1 MSHIKKKEILRKDT
15 FAEYD
20 DGIEE
25 VNSAGAILCYY
36 RDRYNLTMEQ
46 VCDGICSKAKLSRL
60 ERGIR
65 CVDSLT
71 SSQLLERIGKEA
83 DQFELLLND
92 EDYVLWRAR
101 ESIRQHMKHREY
113 DRVQEGLVVY
123 RAMKNNAPMLHEQ
136 FCGYQEV
143 MMAADQLENGESAQ
157 CSQQDEQVWLCENA
171 LRTLHLT
178 KSAFVPGRNSGK
190 QLYTA
195 TETGLILSVIHY
207 GKNYGDIWA
216 EELLLDL
223 FHHVDH
229 YYTEHRKQRTG
240 YRILMELIE
249 LEQRLQDPDKE
260 LSYIDQ
266 GINFVVQGR
275 EIGGL
280 DRLHF
285 LRAQALMRRYGTEA
299 LEREIQRECLMAY
312 SICEVFGD
320 MQQMEVIRR
329 FCEEKL
335 KWQIT
340 GQAM

>member
-1 MSHIKKKEILRKDT
+1 MSHIAEKNT
-15 FAEYD
+15 FVEHD
-20 DGIEE
+20 DCIEE
-25 VNSAGAILCYY
+25 INSAGVILCYY

-71 SSQLLERIGKEA
+71 GSQLLERIGKETN
-83 DQFELLLND
+83 QFELLLND
-92 EDYVLWRAR
+92 EDCALWHAR
-101 ESIRQHMKHREY
+101 ESIRKHVQHGEY
-113 DRVQEGLVVY
+113 DRGREELAVY
-123 RAMKNNAPMLHEQ
+123 RAMKNSAPRLHEQ
-136 FCGYQEV
+136 FCCYQEV
-143 MMAADQLENGESAQ
+143 MMAADSWD
-157 CSQQDEQVWLCENA
+157 SQQDEQLRLCENA
-171 LRTLHLT
+171 LHALHLT
-178 KSAFVPGRNSGK
+178 KPAFVPGRNGGK

-195 TETGLILSVIHY
+195 TEIGLILSVIHY

-229 YYTEHRKQRTG
+229 YYTEHRKQKTG

-249 LEQRLQDPDKE
+249 LEQRMQDPGKE
-260 LSYIDQ
+260 LAYIDQ
-266 GINFVVQGR
+266 GINFIVQGR

-285 LRAQALMRRYGTEA
+285 LRAQALTRRYGTVA
-299 LEREIQRECLMAY
+299 LEREIQKECLMAY

-320 MQQMEVIRR
+320 MQQMERIRR

>member
-1 MSHIKKKEILRKDT
+1 MPHITEKDH
-15 FAEYD
+15 D

-25 VNSAGAILCYY
+25 VNSAGVILCYY
-36 RDRYNLTMEQ
+36 RNRYNLTMEQ

-71 SSQLLERIGKEA
+71 SSQLLERIGKET

-92 EDYVLWRAR
+92 EDCVLWRAR
-101 ESIRQHMKHREY
+101 ESIRQHMKHREC
-113 DRVQEGLVVY
+113 DRVREELAAY
-123 RAMKNNAPMLHEQ
+123 RAMKNNAPRLHEQ
-136 FCGYQEV
+136 FCSYQEV
-143 MMAADQLENGESAQ
+143 MMAAEQLENGESIQ
-157 CSQQDEQVWLCENA
+157 RSQQDEQVRLCENA
-171 LRTLHLT
+171 LRALHLT
-178 KSAFVPGRNSGK
+178 KPAFAPGRNGGK

-249 LEQRLQDPDKE
+249 LEQRLQDLDKE
-260 LSYIDQ
+260 LAYIDQ
-266 GINFVVQGR
+266 GINFLAQGR

-285 LRAQALMRRYGTEA
+285 LRAQALMRRYGTAA
-299 LEREIQRECLMAY
+299 LGREIQRECLMAY

-320 MQQMEVIRR
+320 MQQMERIRR

-335 KWQIT
+335 KWQII

>member
-1 MSHIKKKEILRKDT
+1 MSHITEKEILRKGT
-15 FAEYD
+15 FAECD
-20 DGIEE
+20 DDIEE
-25 VNSAGAILCYY
+25 INSVGVILCYY

-60 ERGIR
+60 ERGIK

-71 SSQLLERIGKEA
+71 GSQLLERIGKETN
-83 DQFELLLND
+83 QFELLLND

-101 ESIRQHMKHREY
+101 ESIRQHMQHREY
-113 DRVQEGLVVY
+113 GKVREELAVY
-123 RAMKNNAPMLHEQ
+123 RAMKNNAPGLHEQ

-143 MMAADQLENGESAQ
+143 MMAADSR
-157 CSQQDEQVWLCENA
+157 CSQQDEQLRLCENA

-178 KSAFVPGRNSGK
+178 KPTFVLGRNAGK

-195 TETGLILSVIHY
+195 TEIGLILSVIHY

-216 EELLLDL
+216 EELLLEL

-249 LEQRLQDPDKE
+249 LEQRLQDPGKE

-266 GINFVVQGR
+266 GINFIVQGR

>member
-1 MSHIKKKEILRKDT
+1 MSHITEKEILRKDT

-71 SSQLLERIGKEA
+71 GSQLLERIGKETN
-83 DQFELLLND
+83 QFELLLND
-92 EDYVLWRAR
+92 QDYVLWRAR

-113 DRVQEGLVVY
+113 GRVREELAVY
-123 RAMKNNAPMLHEQ
+123 RAMKNNAPRLHEQ

-143 MMAADQLENGESAQ
+143 MMATDSR
-157 CSQQDEQVWLCENA
+157 CSQQDEQLRLCENA
-171 LRTLHLT
+171 LQTLHLT
-178 KSAFVPGRNSGK
+178 QPTFLPDRNAGR
-190 QLYTA
+190 QLYTT
-195 TETGLILSVIHY
+195 TEIGLILSVIHY

-249 LEQRLQDPDKE
+249 LEQRLQDPGKE

-266 GINFVVQGR
+266 GINFIVQGR

-280 DRLHF
+280 NRLHF
-285 LRAQALMRRYGTEA
+285 LRAQALMRRYGSEA
-299 LEREIQRECLMAY
+299 LGREIQRECLMAY

>member
-1 MSHIKKKEILRKDT
+1 MSHITEKEILRKDT

-71 SSQLLERIGKEA
+71 GSQLLERIGKETNL
-83 DQFELLLND
+83 FELLLND
-92 EDYVLWRAR
+92 QDYVLWRAR

-113 DRVQEGLVVY
+113 GRVREELAVY
-123 RAMKNNAPMLHEQ
+123 RAMKNNAPRLHEQ

-143 MMAADQLENGESAQ
+143 MMATDSR
-157 CSQQDEQVWLCENA
+157 CSQQDEQLRLCENA
-171 LRTLHLT
+171 LQTLHLT
-178 KSAFVPGRNSGK
+178 KPTFLPDRNAGR
-190 QLYTA
+190 QLYTT
-195 TETGLILSVIHY
+195 TEIGLILSVIHY

-266 GINFVVQGR
+266 GINFIVQGR

-280 DRLHF
+280 NRLHF
-285 LRAQALMRRYGTEA
+285 LRAQALMRRYGSEA
-299 LEREIQRECLMAY
+299 LGREIQRECLMAY